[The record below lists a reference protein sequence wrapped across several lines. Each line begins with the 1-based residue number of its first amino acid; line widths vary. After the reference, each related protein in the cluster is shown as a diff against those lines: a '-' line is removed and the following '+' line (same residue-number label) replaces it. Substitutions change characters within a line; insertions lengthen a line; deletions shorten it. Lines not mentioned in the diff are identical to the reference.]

1 MSISLVYFSRWAFLT
16 CHKQIEGQVHVK
28 RHAIFLFIK
37 NKVASPLKGQ
47 KEKCS
52 ITKKR
57 RRLRLL
63 FHVTNINNNV

>member
-1 MSISLVYFSRWAFLT
+1 MGFSHT

-37 NKVASPLKGQ
+37 NKVASPLKGE

-52 ITKKR
+52 ITKEEEGLDYFFMSQILITMCRESKSE
-57 RRLRLL
+57 
-63 FHVTNINNNV
+63 

>member
-1 MSISLVYFSRWAFLT
+1 
-16 CHKQIEGQVHVK
+16 VK

-52 ITKKR
+52 ITKKEGLDYFFMSQILIIMCR
-57 RRLRLL
+57 ESKSQ
-63 FHVTNINNNV
+63 

>member
-1 MSISLVYFSRWAFLT
+1 
-16 CHKQIEGQVHVK
+16 VK

-52 ITKKR
+52 ITKKEEALDYFFMSQILITMCR
-57 RRLRLL
+57 ESKSQ
-63 FHVTNINNNV
+63 